1 MSRHQLDFLCMLT
14 KNLIS
19 LMIICWIGWIIS
31 RATCQLATYQPS
43 NLLEGQTL
51 YSANTSPLPNNL
63 SFYPPSSKTQARD
76 SLVDRVRVGSAQE
89 GGEKRT
95 PEGASCSDTL
105 AAYGSRLQISAG
117 DQIVKMSVFQFSGGE
132 KQPLPASGCRLVGR
146 DAPLVWGRSQ
156 GQQTGG
162 SQYYPT
168 FSVFG

>member
-1 MSRHQLDFLCMLT
+1 
-14 KNLIS
+14 
-19 LMIICWIGWIIS
+19 MIICWIGWIIS
-31 RATCQLATYQPS
+31 RATYQFATYQPS

-51 YSANTSPLPNNL
+51 YSAEPNNL
-63 SFYPPSSKTQARD
+63 SLYPPSSKTQARD

-132 KQPLPASGCRLVGR
+132 
-146 DAPLVWGRSQ
+146 
-156 GQQTGG
+156 
-162 SQYYPT
+162 
-168 FSVFG
+168 

>member
-1 MSRHQLDFLCMLT
+1 MTRGRWRKGRQTVGFISRATCVSRHQLDFLCILD
-14 KNLIS
+14 KNLIWIS
-19 LMIICWIGWIIS
+19 LMIICWIIS

-51 YSANTSPLPNNL
+51 YSANPSPLPNL
-63 SFYPPSSKTQARD
+63 TKQPLHPPRSKTQARD

-132 KQPLPASGCRLVGR
+132 K
-146 DAPLVWGRSQ
+146 
-156 GQQTGG
+156 
-162 SQYYPT
+162 
-168 FSVFG
+168 